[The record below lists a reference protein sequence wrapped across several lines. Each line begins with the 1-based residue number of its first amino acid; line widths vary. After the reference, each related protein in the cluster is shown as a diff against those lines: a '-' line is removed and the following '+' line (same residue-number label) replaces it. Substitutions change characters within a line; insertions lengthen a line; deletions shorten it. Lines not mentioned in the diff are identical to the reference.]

1 MNPARRTF
9 AWMIGLV
16 VVLKLAAVL
25 IDPQMRLFLGDSA
38 TFLLAAR
45 VDDWLPPDRS
55 FVYPNLIRWMVL
67 PTGSLGVLLY
77 WQTLAGIVTA
87 LLMGWILRARLDLP
101 RTLTLVVVCVFA
113 LAPEQLFYER
123 MVLAETFGLCA
134 FVAFFAAAS
143 AYLVR
148 GAVIWLPIT
157 LVLGLAAVSL
167 RMNYAPVVIVISLGL
182 PLLRL
187 FDADARPPWRVPL
200 AHCLVALACF
210 ALTHGAY
217 RDYVGQRFETEPGY
231 IGSTGFMRMGLV
243 APLIKPA
250 DFVRAGLPAD
260 FAKRLTFDL
269 ADPDTRPAQ
278 LWTAGGL
285 ADAIAKEGLDVDATC
300 RKLSDHAFRDD
311 PFGLVRL
318 GVYTLG
324 GYFDHANARMRLTKD
339 LARNPSPYPDK
350 VIADVRD
357 HWHYDIGGAA
367 QRWTPVSRWF
377 SAGSS
382 WLVACLFLLLPL
394 GIANV
399 IVHWRDP
406 RRVQCLL
413 GALIGAGL
421 VSTEVLFSSIASYR
435 YLHAFPLFMLVNALP
450 LAVTLWRR
458 VAARVPVEPLPA

>member
-1 MNPARRTF
+1 MNAARRTF

-16 VVLKLAAVL
+16 VVLKIIALV

-45 VDDWLPPDRS
+45 IDDWMPPDRS
-55 FVYPNLIRWMVL
+55 FVYPILIRWMVL

-77 WQTLAGIVTA
+77 WQTLAGIATA
-87 LLMGWILRARLDLP
+87 LMMGWVLRWRLDLP
-101 RTLTLVVVCVFA
+101 RTFALVVVCVIA

-123 MVLAETFGLCA
+123 MVLAEAFGLCA

-148 GAVIWLPIT
+148 GDVIWLPIT
-157 LVLGLAAVSL
+157 VLLGLLAVSL
-167 RMNYAPVVIVISLGL
+167 RMNYAPVVIVISLML

-187 FDADARPPWRVPL
+187 FDPVARPPWRVPV
-200 AHCLVALACF
+200 AHCLLALACF

-217 RDYVGQRFETEPGY
+217 RDYVGERFKTEPGY
-231 IGSTGFMRMGLV
+231 IGSSGFMRMGLI
-243 APLIKPA
+243 APLIKPD

-278 LWTAGGL
+278 LWTKGGL

-318 GVYTLG
+318 GVHTLG
-324 GYFDHANARMRLTKD
+324 GYFDRSNARMRLTKD
-339 LARNPSPYPDK
+339 LARNPSPYPDE

-357 HWHYDIGGAA
+357 HWHYDISGAA

-399 IVHWRDP
+399 AVHWRDP
-406 RRVQCLL
+406 RRVQYLL
-413 GALIGAGL
+413 GALIGVGL
-421 VSTEVLFSSIASYR
+421 VLTEVLFSSIASYR
-435 YLHAFPLFMLVNALP
+435 YLHAFPLFVMVNALP

-458 VAARVPVEPLPA
+458 VVSRGSLEPLSA